1 MMPPTLINGSA
12 GRRSSVF
19 ARNFVFWMTGIA
31 FIIWAMAS
39 GDVRF
44 STSLRDHHGV
54 PKLALVDVES
64 LARRLPTS
72 EPGGEDPPE
81 PERMTGTPGR
91 IPSSREPRD

>member
-1 MMPPTLINGSA
+1 VTGDRDEARKTRWVDLQSA
-12 GRRSSVF
+12 VTRTG
-19 ARNFVFWMTGIA
+19 MTREH
-31 FIIWAMAS
+31 IIWAMAS

-72 EPGGEDPPE
+72 EPVAEDPPE

-91 IPSSREPRD
+91 VPSSRDPRD